1 MDVKDILP
9 DFIGVVRGFQASEAT
24 DANAPR
30 IRAEIDRAGVLVFKD
45 QRQLDDDALLAFAR
59 RFGALHRSIT
69 AKRSDLERR
78 FANDELSDI
87 SNLERDG
94 SILPRDDMR
103 RIQQR
108 ANLVWHTDNSFRTP
122 AGEYTMLA
130 ARIVP
135 EQGGETEF
143 ADCRAAYEA
152 LPDTMKQRIA
162 DLQVEHSL
170 ARTRQLVG
178 TGGVFDAEEEGRF
191 PSRTQP
197 LVKCNPRTG
206 RQALYIGAHAAR
218 IVGWG
223 EAESRALL
231 DELLDFATQVQFVYR
246 HSWSM
251 GDLAMWDNTATLH
264 RAISFDDAIFRR
276 DLRRVSTALEEA

>member
-1 MDVKDILP
+1 MDVQNIVP
-9 DFIGVVRGFQASEAT
+9 DSIGVVRGFQASEAA
-24 DANAPR
+24 DADAAR
-30 IRAEIDRAGVLVFKD
+30 IRAETDRAGVLVFKD
-45 QRQLDDDALLAFAR
+45 QRDLDDDALLAFAR
-59 RFGALHRSIT
+59 RFGTLHRSIT

-94 SILPRDDMR
+94 SILPREDMR

-143 ADCRAAYEA
+143 ADCRAAYDA
-152 LPDTMKQRIA
+152 LSGTMKQRIA

-178 TGGVFDAEEEGRF
+178 TGGVFDAEEERRF

-197 LVKCNPRTG
+197 LVKRNPRTG
-206 RQALYIGAHAAR
+206 RQALYIGAHAAQ
-218 IVGWG
+218 IVGWD

-231 DELLDFATQVQFVYR
+231 DELLDFATQPQFVYR

-251 GDLAMWDNTATLH
+251 GDLAMWDNTGTLH
-264 RAISFDDAIFRR
+264 RALPFDDAVFRR
-276 DLRRVSTALEEA
+276 DLRRVSTVLEEA